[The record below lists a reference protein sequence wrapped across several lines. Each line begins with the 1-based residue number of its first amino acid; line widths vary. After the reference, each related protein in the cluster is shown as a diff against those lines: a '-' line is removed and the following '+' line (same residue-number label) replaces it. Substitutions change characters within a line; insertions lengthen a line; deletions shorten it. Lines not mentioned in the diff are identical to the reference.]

1 VTRAPPPPPSL
12 SRHSAALPLAPCA
25 QIADSSP
32 PSRTPLSRPASTHQT
47 AAWAAHTKDIFALSA
62 SRDGQYLAS
71 GGADKAVS
79 VWSWDLAQK
88 YTFEHTSAVQALA
101 FNPITPNILATA
113 SGVDFAVWTMPSSS
127 LKKIKVPSR
136 VCCMAWTSDG
146 QVLALG
152 LHSGAVSLRDLAGVE
167 RQSIKRGGPVWDL
180 SWAPLKGAQDA
191 AGPLD
196 VLSVACWDGT
206 LSFYTADGKAYGKE
220 RAYGAGGGSGGAGA
234 GSGGGGGAA
243 APTPGSD
250 PTSVRPFINSE
261 YLLTAGSDRRAAL
274 ATRDGIRLNTLTE
287 GKDWLWRA
295 VPRPRSNYFATA
307 CNDGTISMHNLVFTT
322 VHGLYGDRYASRE
335 SCTDVLVR
343 HLVSDARVR
352 IKCRCVLSPSLSLPP
367 PPLLS
372 LSLSLTLNARAPH
385 TRALGAQGLCEKDCR
400 VPRPPG
406 GAAV

>member
-1 VTRAPPPPPSL
+1 MLCAPLPPLLCAASPLTPRSPTTPPPS
-12 SRHSAALPLAPCA
+12 
-25 QIADSSP
+25 
-32 PSRTPLSRPASTHQT
+32 
-47 AAWAAHTKDIFALSA
+47 AAHTKDIFALST

-71 GGADKAVS
+71 GGADKSVS

-152 LHSGAVSLRDLAGVE
+152 LHSGAISLRDLAGVE
-167 RQSIKRGGPVWDL
+167 RQSIKKGGPVWDL

-191 AGPLD
+191 GGPLD

-206 LSFYTADGKAYGKE
+206 LSFYTADGKQHGKE
-220 RAYGAGGGSGGAGA
+220 RVYGAGGGSGS
-234 GSGGGGGAA
+234 GSGASASASASASAA
-243 APTPGSD
+243 GSD

-261 YLLTAGSDRRAAL
+261 YLLTSGSDRRAAL
-274 ATRDGIRLNTLTE
+274 ATRDGIRLNTLAE

-307 CNDGTISMHNLVFTT
+307 SNDGTIAMHNLVFTT

-352 IKCRCVLSPSLSLPP
+352 IKCRCVARRARPCSAHARARSAAPP
-367 PPLLS
+367 PRRHAPL
-372 LSLSLTLNARAPH
+372 TQH
-385 TRALGAQGLCEKDCR
+385 KHALHAHAGTT
-400 VPRPPG
+400 
-406 GAAV
+406 